1 MLDPANRARYREPMK
16 HTDPTTK
23 TPAGRWANLLMALTG
38 RRLTVTLVMAVLA
51 SVAINP
57 IFITPYVEVLGRVLL
72 VAAILLL
79 TYTFAEQWRG
89 KWLPRWLAQVL
100 AVGVAAPVA
109 TFLAYLISVSG
120 DLPAFLD
127 HPGRIEGFFVITVVS
142 LVFGILLALGALF
155 RERGALLHAQTLE
168 FALAKEQLE
177 RQALDAR
184 LGLLQAQIA
193 PHFLFNTLANVQE
206 LVETGSP
213 RAGPVFKSLIAYLRA
228 SMPQLNQ
235 SHATLGNEL
244 ELVRSYL
251 ELMSMRMPDRLS
263 YRLQVDASLT
273 SLRFPPMALLT
284 LVENAVRHGIDPSED
299 GGRIEVGASQD
310 PSDGAVRVWVTDT
323 GVGMT
328 ETATPGTGLSNLRQ
342 RISAFFGPQAGLEL
356 SEPPPHGLRAE
367 IRFVREA

>member
-1 MLDPANRARYREPMK
+1 MNHIEPLA
-16 HTDPTTK
+16 K
-23 TPAGRWANLLMALTG
+23 TPRSGWASLLIALTG
-38 RRLTVTLVMAVLA
+38 RRLIVALVAAVLVSA
-51 SVAINP
+51 ALNP
-57 IFITPYVEVLGRVLL
+57 IFDSPYVQVLWRVLL
-72 VAAILLL
+72 VAAILLVAF
-79 TYTFAEQWRG
+79 TYAGQWRA

-100 AVGVAAPVA
+100 AVGVAAPAA
-109 TFLAYLISVSG
+109 TFLAYLIAVSG
-120 DLPAFLD
+120 DLPAFLNN
-127 HPGRIEGFFVITVVS
+127 PNRIAGFFVITVVS
-142 LVFGILLALGALF
+142 LVFGVLLALGALF
-155 RERGALLHAQTLE
+155 RERDAQLRAQTLE

-184 LGLLQAQIA
+184 LGLLQAQIE

-235 SHATLGNEL
+235 SHATLGHEL

-263 YRLQVDASLT
+263 YRLQVDAALG

-299 GGRIEVGASQD
+299 GGQIEVGASRD
-310 PSDGAVRVWVTDT
+310 PSVGGVRVWVIDT
-323 GVGMT
+323 GVGMA

-342 RISAFFGPQAGLEL
+342 RINAFFGPQAGLEL
-356 SEPPPHGLRAE
+356 SEPPPRGLRAE
-367 IRFVREA
+367 IRFAPEA